1 MFQFFANIFGYLLDI
16 INQFV
21 NNYGLAIILFT
32 AIIKLIMLPLS
43 IKQQR
48 SMKKNVEL
56 QEKLKVIQFKY
67 KKDPEKLNKET
78 MDLYKQEKMSP
89 FSGCFSAIIQ
99 FILLISI
106 FYMVRFPLTY
116 MEKVDKTQI
125 DTYTQ
130 QIKDAGMDVSQA
142 YSEIDIIREIDFLR
156 ENNPED
162 ETLKNININM
172 NFLGLDLSKI
182 PQQNLA
188 DWTVY
193 IIPILYILSTF
204 VSMRLTTSMQNAN
217 KDKKEL
223 TDGENKETERNEMED
238 AMAQS
243 NKMMS
248 WMMPIM
254 SVSISLVAPLG
265 LALYWLVTNI
275 LMIGENIIFIL
286 FFMERDGK
294 MEKSIISEGKTT
306 NEAIEKGLK
315 ILNVSKNK
323 VDIKVLE
330 NEEKRSFFS
339 ILTPRVVKVQLTLKD
354 VEEEHKIVKKEI
366 NLSQEEQDIAVKNV
380 EEFLKEFLNKLEKD
394 EKIEYS
400 IKADKSGV
408 YVNIND
414 KNLGYLIGYRGETLY
429 ALQNV
434 LSAIAGKKIENKVRV
449 FLDIESYRAKR
460 EKTLEELAEKISKTV
475 IKTKKSITL
484 EPMQAYERKIIHSK
498 LQNNELVTTKSIGEE
513 PRRRVVISLKNK

>member
-1 MFQFFANIFGYLLDI
+1 
-16 INQFV
+16 
-21 NNYGLAIILFT
+21 
-32 AIIKLIMLPLS
+32 
-43 IKQQR
+43 
-48 SMKKNVEL
+48 
-56 QEKLKVIQFKY
+56 
-67 KKDPEKLNKET
+67 
-78 MDLYKQEKMSP
+78 
-89 FSGCFSAIIQ
+89 
-99 FILLISI
+99 
-106 FYMVRFPLTY
+106 
-116 MEKVDKTQI
+116 
-125 DTYTQ
+125 
-130 QIKDAGMDVSQA
+130 
-142 YSEIDIIREIDFLR
+142 
-156 ENNPED
+156 
-162 ETLKNININM
+162 
-172 NFLGLDLSKI
+172 
-182 PQQNLA
+182 
-188 DWTVY
+188 
-193 IIPILYILSTF
+193 
-204 VSMRLTTSMQNAN
+204 
-217 KDKKEL
+217 
-223 TDGENKETERNEMED
+223 
-238 AMAQS
+238 
-243 NKMMS
+243 
-248 WMMPIM
+248 
-254 SVSISLVAPLG
+254 
-265 LALYWLVTNI
+265 
-275 LMIGENIIFIL
+275 
-286 FFMERDGK
+286 MERDGK

-339 ILTPRVVKVQLTLKD
+339 ILTPRVVKVQLTLKE

-513 PRRRVVISLKNK
+513 PRRRVVISFKNK

>member
-1 MFQFFANIFGYLLDI
+1 
-16 INQFV
+16 
-21 NNYGLAIILFT
+21 
-32 AIIKLIMLPLS
+32 ML
-43 IKQQR
+43 
-48 SMKKNVEL
+48 
-56 QEKLKVIQFKY
+56 
-67 KKDPEKLNKET
+67 
-78 MDLYKQEKMSP
+78 
-89 FSGCFSAIIQ
+89 
-99 FILLISI
+99 
-106 FYMVRFPLTY
+106 
-116 MEKVDKTQI
+116 
-125 DTYTQ
+125 
-130 QIKDAGMDVSQA
+130 
-142 YSEIDIIREIDFLR
+142 
-156 ENNPED
+156 
-162 ETLKNININM
+162 
-172 NFLGLDLSKI
+172 
-182 PQQNLA
+182 
-188 DWTVY
+188 
-193 IIPILYILSTF
+193 
-204 VSMRLTTSMQNAN
+204 
-217 KDKKEL
+217 
-223 TDGENKETERNEMED
+223 
-238 AMAQS
+238 
-243 NKMMS
+243 
-248 WMMPIM
+248 
-254 SVSISLVAPLG
+254 
-265 LALYWLVTNI
+265 
-275 LMIGENIIFIL
+275 
-286 FFMERDGK
+286 
-294 MEKSIISEGKTT
+294 KSIISEGKTT

-366 NLSQEEQDIAVKNV
+366 NLNQEEQDIAVKNV

>member
-1 MFQFFANIFGYLLDI
+1 
-16 INQFV
+16 
-21 NNYGLAIILFT
+21 
-32 AIIKLIMLPLS
+32 
-43 IKQQR
+43 
-48 SMKKNVEL
+48 
-56 QEKLKVIQFKY
+56 
-67 KKDPEKLNKET
+67 
-78 MDLYKQEKMSP
+78 
-89 FSGCFSAIIQ
+89 
-99 FILLISI
+99 
-106 FYMVRFPLTY
+106 
-116 MEKVDKTQI
+116 
-125 DTYTQ
+125 
-130 QIKDAGMDVSQA
+130 
-142 YSEIDIIREIDFLR
+142 
-156 ENNPED
+156 
-162 ETLKNININM
+162 
-172 NFLGLDLSKI
+172 
-182 PQQNLA
+182 
-188 DWTVY
+188 
-193 IIPILYILSTF
+193 
-204 VSMRLTTSMQNAN
+204 
-217 KDKKEL
+217 
-223 TDGENKETERNEMED
+223 
-238 AMAQS
+238 
-243 NKMMS
+243 
-248 WMMPIM
+248 
-254 SVSISLVAPLG
+254 
-265 LALYWLVTNI
+265 
-275 LMIGENIIFIL
+275 
-286 FFMERDGK
+286 

-366 NLSQEEQDIAVKNV
+366 NLSKEEQDIAVKNV

>member
-1 MFQFFANIFGYLLDI
+1 
-16 INQFV
+16 
-21 NNYGLAIILFT
+21 
-32 AIIKLIMLPLS
+32 
-43 IKQQR
+43 
-48 SMKKNVEL
+48 
-56 QEKLKVIQFKY
+56 
-67 KKDPEKLNKET
+67 
-78 MDLYKQEKMSP
+78 
-89 FSGCFSAIIQ
+89 
-99 FILLISI
+99 
-106 FYMVRFPLTY
+106 
-116 MEKVDKTQI
+116 
-125 DTYTQ
+125 
-130 QIKDAGMDVSQA
+130 
-142 YSEIDIIREIDFLR
+142 
-156 ENNPED
+156 
-162 ETLKNININM
+162 
-172 NFLGLDLSKI
+172 
-182 PQQNLA
+182 
-188 DWTVY
+188 
-193 IIPILYILSTF
+193 
-204 VSMRLTTSMQNAN
+204 
-217 KDKKEL
+217 
-223 TDGENKETERNEMED
+223 
-238 AMAQS
+238 
-243 NKMMS
+243 
-248 WMMPIM
+248 
-254 SVSISLVAPLG
+254 
-265 LALYWLVTNI
+265 
-275 LMIGENIIFIL
+275 
-286 FFMERDGK
+286 
-294 MEKSIISEGKTT
+294 MEKSIISEVKTT

>member
-1 MFQFFANIFGYLLDI
+1 
-16 INQFV
+16 
-21 NNYGLAIILFT
+21 
-32 AIIKLIMLPLS
+32 
-43 IKQQR
+43 
-48 SMKKNVEL
+48 
-56 QEKLKVIQFKY
+56 
-67 KKDPEKLNKET
+67 
-78 MDLYKQEKMSP
+78 
-89 FSGCFSAIIQ
+89 
-99 FILLISI
+99 
-106 FYMVRFPLTY
+106 
-116 MEKVDKTQI
+116 
-125 DTYTQ
+125 
-130 QIKDAGMDVSQA
+130 
-142 YSEIDIIREIDFLR
+142 
-156 ENNPED
+156 
-162 ETLKNININM
+162 
-172 NFLGLDLSKI
+172 
-182 PQQNLA
+182 
-188 DWTVY
+188 
-193 IIPILYILSTF
+193 
-204 VSMRLTTSMQNAN
+204 
-217 KDKKEL
+217 
-223 TDGENKETERNEMED
+223 
-238 AMAQS
+238 
-243 NKMMS
+243 
-248 WMMPIM
+248 
-254 SVSISLVAPLG
+254 
-265 LALYWLVTNI
+265 
-275 LMIGENIIFIL
+275 
-286 FFMERDGK
+286 

-323 VDIKVLE
+323 VDIQVLE

-366 NLSQEEQDIAVKNV
+366 NLSQEDQDIEVKNV